1 MSAFR
6 RRSLTAALFAAA
18 VIGAGAAWAA
28 TPPAGVPDLHTID
41 FSQPKY
47 AEAARLMQA
56 VHEVMETGPLDPQ
69 TIMPRLQAFAAEL
82 AKVSG
87 TDPKATE
94 AYVMQEAH
102 EMIMAHADAATL
114 EQIKRLHGA
123 PAAH

>member
-6 RRSLTAALFAAA
+6 RHSLTAAFLAAA
-18 VIGAGAAWAA
+18 VIAAGAAWAA
-28 TPPAGVPDLHTID
+28 TPPPGVPDLHTID
-41 FSQPKY
+41 LSQPKY

-56 VHEVMETGPLDPQ
+56 VHDAMESGPLDPQ
-69 TIMPRLQAFAAEL
+69 VVTPRLQAFAAEL
-82 AKVSG
+82 ARVSG

-114 EQIKRLHGA
+114 EQIKRLHGT